1 MPGVFTWWHR
11 PLSERLGLRGKFFN
25 MFSWPHSKIS
35 SCHRVSLSQVHT
47 CCDRSVVAVHM
58 NCCILQKKGY
68 AYTHAC
74 IYFSLFFSLHT
85 HIHTHMYPHTYFKM
99 CMHIKATKQDR
110 DCQRQH
116 GVKISSLCYY
126 VWLSWVSW
134 KQTSSWYNALL
145 LHNQEDFELR
155 AFLFQNV
162 IALPFFQGFAVSSA
176 QP

>member
-1 MPGVFTWWHR
+1 MFRKSDLLLTLISSKMPGVFTWWHR

-110 DCQRQH
+110 DCQGQDFQL
-116 GVKISSLCYY
+116 VLLC
-126 VWLSWVSW
+126 VAFLGLL
-134 KQTSSWYNALL
+134 KTDLL
-145 LHNQEDFELR
+145 L
-155 AFLFQNV
+155 V
-162 IALPFFQGFAVSSA
+162 
-176 QP
+176 